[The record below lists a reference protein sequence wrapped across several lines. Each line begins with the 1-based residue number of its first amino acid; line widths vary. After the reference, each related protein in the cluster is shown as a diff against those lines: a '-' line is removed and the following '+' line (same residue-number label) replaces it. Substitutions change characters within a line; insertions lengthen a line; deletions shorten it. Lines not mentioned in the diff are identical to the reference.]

1 MASSKRW
8 ACDERTSDERT
19 REERLVNPA
28 EFIQQ
33 LSASV
38 AQSSALAVMVAAAG
52 GALSTSACPCT
63 VPTGLGLVSYVGGAS
78 GSMSRGVAGTLGDAG
93 RVEVSAR
100 PPRPGLLSLLF
111 FGGLVLSL
119 TTLGVLAA
127 VSGRVFTSNGP
138 AFSVLAAVVLGLGAV
153 AVLAGPWVRR
163 RVRDPVVR
171 QRSGRSGAFGYGAA
185 YSVATITSSAGP
197 LLLLLTVAAA
207 VGRPLYGALLS
218 FAFAIGRGL
227 PFLALGYGAE
237 HGSRRLGRWLERLDR
252 GRRPWNCCP
261 GSSCSA

>member
-1 MASSKRW
+1 M
-8 ACDERTSDERT
+8 
-19 REERLVNPA
+19 NPA

-38 AQSSALAVMVAAAG
+38 AQSPALAVMVAAAG

-63 VPTGLGLVSYVGGAS
+63 MPTGLGLVSYVGAT
-78 GSMSRGVAGTLGDAG
+78 GSVSRSVTDDPGGTGRHVATTRTL
-93 RVEVSAR
+93 
-100 PPRPGLLSLLF
+100 RPGVLSLLF

-119 TTLGVLAA
+119 TTVGVLAA
-127 VSGRVFTSNGP
+127 MSGQVFTSNGP
-138 AFSVLAAVVLGLGAV
+138 AFSILAAVVLGLGAV

-163 RVRDPVVR
+163 RVPDPVVR
-171 QRSGRSGAFGYGAA
+171 QRGGRAGAFGYGAA

-197 LLLLLTVAAA
+197 LLLLLSVAAA
-207 VGRPLYGALLS
+207 VGRPVYGALLS
-218 FAFAIGRGL
+218 FAFAIGRGV

-252 GRRPWNCCP
+252 GRRPVELVSGVALLGLTGYFLWLATVLRTTP
-261 GSSCSA
+261 

>member
-1 MASSKRW
+1 M
-8 ACDERTSDERT
+8 
-19 REERLVNPA
+19 NPA

-38 AQSSALAVMVAAAG
+38 AQSPALAVLVAAAG

-63 VPTGLGLVSYVGGAS
+63 MPTGLGLVSYVGGAT
-78 GSMSRGVAGTLGDAG
+78 GSMSRGVPGILGDTGPHDAT
-93 RVEVSAR
+93 AR
-100 PPRPGLLSLLF
+100 APRPGVLSLLF

-119 TTLGVLAA
+119 TTVGVLAA
-127 VSGRVFTSNGP
+127 MSGHVFTRNGP
-138 AFSVLAAVVLGLGAV
+138 AFSIVAAVLLGLGAA

-163 RVRDPVVR
+163 RVPDPVVR
-171 QRSGRSGAFGYGAA
+171 QRGGRAGAFGYGAA

-207 VGRPLYGALLS
+207 VGRPVYGALLS
-218 FAFAIGRGL
+218 FAFAIGRGV

-237 HGSRRLGRWLERLDR
+237 HGSQRLGRWLERLDR
-252 GRRPWNCCP
+252 GRRPVELLSGVVLLGLTGYFLWLATVLP
-261 GSSCSA
+261 TTP

>member
-1 MASSKRW
+1 MNWKRW
-8 ACDERTSDERT
+8 ACDERTNPERV
-19 REERLVNPA
+19 VNPA

-38 AQSSALAVMVAAAG
+38 AQSPALAVLVAAAG

-63 VPTGLGLVSYVGGAS
+63 LPTGLGLVSYVGGA
-78 GSMSRGVAGTLGDAG
+78 
-93 RVEVSAR
+93 
-100 PPRPGLLSLLF
+100 PRPGLLSLLF

-119 TTLGVLAA
+119 TTVGVLAA
-127 VSGRVFTSNGP
+127 VSGRVITNNGP
-138 AFSVLAAVVLGLGAV
+138 AFSILAAVVLGLGAV

-163 RVRDPVVR
+163 RVPDPVVR
-171 QRSGRSGAFGYGAA
+171 QRGGRAGAFGYGAA

-207 VGRPLYGALLS
+207 VGRPVYGALLS
-218 FAFAIGRGL
+218 FAFAMGRGL

-237 HGSRRLGRWLERLDR
+237 HGSKRLGGLLARLDR
-252 GRRPWNCCP
+252 GRRPVELLSGIALLGMTGYFVWLATVLP
-261 GSSCSA
+261 TTP